1 MDLSADFERA
11 LDERD
16 LSGILQATQNFWK
29 KKNNV
34 NHRLINHGLLIRGGT
49 LPIAISSSTF
59 FHRIPPTK
67 QPFGVY

>member
-34 NHRLINHGLLIRGGT
+34 NPGLINHGVLIRGGT
-49 LPIAISSSTF
+49 PIV
-59 FHRIPPTK
+59 RI
-67 QPFGVY
+67 